1 MNVKPTLKLLEGC
14 TEVSCS
20 SRSHKEVRTEGTPG
34 SLADRLLVNEEPGEE
49 SPALKVLLINTCSRQ
64 PLLATLFGL
73 RSKLFAAIL
82 VTGSQPEK
90 PGHPWKGSVLI
101 LYTKP

>member
-1 MNVKPTLKLLEGC
+1 MNVRPTLKLLEGC

-34 SLADRLLVNEEPGEE
+34 SLADRLLVNEEPGEG
-49 SPALKVLLINTCSRQ
+49 SPALKVLCINTCSRQ

-73 RSKLFAAIL
+73 RSKLFATIL
-82 VTGSQPEK
+82 VTGSQPAK
-90 PGHPWKGSVLI
+90 LGHS
-101 LYTKP
+101 